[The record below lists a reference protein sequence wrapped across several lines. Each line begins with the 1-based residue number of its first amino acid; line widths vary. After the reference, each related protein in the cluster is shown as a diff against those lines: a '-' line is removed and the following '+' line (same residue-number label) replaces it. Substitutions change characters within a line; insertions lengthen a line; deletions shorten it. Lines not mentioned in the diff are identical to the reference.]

1 LVRLKVLPTLYEVC
15 FLQSKLTVEESAVI
29 VFAIDGGEWRSG
41 HATVRC
47 RDGVTVRQKYGEIVT
62 VSGAIDREAT
72 KC

>member
-1 LVRLKVLPTLYEVC
+1 
-15 FLQSKLTVEESAVI
+15 VEESAAI